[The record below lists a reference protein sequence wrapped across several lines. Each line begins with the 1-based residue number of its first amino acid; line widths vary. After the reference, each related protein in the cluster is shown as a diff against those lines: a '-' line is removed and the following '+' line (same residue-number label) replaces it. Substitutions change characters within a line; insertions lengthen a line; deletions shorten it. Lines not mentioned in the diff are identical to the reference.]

1 MASYAVG
8 VDLGQ
13 VQDHTAIAVVG
24 LDDRYLAARR
34 ARDKAYDS
42 LSRARKDPH
51 LDEADLR
58 VIEREIDD
66 GAESV
71 PEPVYEVRHLERL
84 PLGTRY
90 PEVVGRIEDLL
101 NTPPLAD
108 ECALAVDATGVGVAV
123 TDMLRKAG
131 LYFDSVTITSG
142 EKENH
147 EGSYWRVPK
156 RDLTSACQVLL
167 QQRRLRIAASLPEAK
182 TLTQELLS
190 FRYKI
195 TQASNLTYEAWREGA
210 HDDLVL
216 ALSLAV
222 WEAEK
227 GLFGVEVDETLV
239 DTSTGPF
246 TISDKDLFALDEPYY
261 RL

>member
-13 VQDHTAIAVVG
+13 VQDYTAVAVVG
-24 LDDRYLAARR
+24 LDEAYLAACR
-34 ARDKAYDS
+34 ARDDAYDH
-42 LSRARKDPH
+42 LSRAQKDPH
-51 LDEADLR
+51 LDEVDLR
-58 VIEREIDD
+58 IMEREIDEEP
-66 GAESV
+66 ESV

-90 PEVVGRIEDLL
+90 PEVVGRVKTLL
-101 NTPPLAD
+101 STPPLAD
-108 ECALAVDATGVGVAV
+108 EYALAVDATGVGVAV
-123 TDMLRKAG
+123 TDMLRNAG
-131 LYFDSVTITSG
+131 LHFDGVTITSG
-142 EKENH
+142 EKESR
-147 EGSYWRVPK
+147 EGSHWRVPK
-156 RDLTSACQVLL
+156 RDLISACQVLL

-182 TLTQELLS
+182 TLTEELLN

-222 WEAEK
+222 WEAER
-227 GLFGVEVDETLV
+227 GLFGVEVDESLV
-239 DTSTGPF
+239 ASNIGLF
-246 TISDKDLFALDEPYY
+246 TISEKDLYHLDKPYY
-261 RL
+261 RW